1 MKRFLSF
8 FALISVILTI
18 ASCSKDN
25 DNDINLKS
33 SIGDYDEYFIA
44 MANGNELKLG
54 FSYPADDT
62 ADFGGVISYSGITC
76 DHDLG
81 VGIYPY
87 NDESLPYAGIDVIGY
102 FDNLCGGREE
112 NLVFNSLFPTGI
124 YNVSN
129 GNTKGIYIS
138 LDYNV
143 GTNEYYSTEGIQQ
156 PANSYLRI
164 TSSEESNIEIVPGFY
179 NFGQLLEGEF
189 MVNMVNSRDDSDII
203 NVEGIFRLRLES
215 YSQSRL
221 D

>member
-1 MKRFLSF
+1 MKRL
-8 FALISVILTI
+8 LCISVLVLANLVII
-18 ASCSKDN
+18 SCSKDSEN
-25 DNDINLKS
+25 DTNLKN
-33 SIGDYDEYFIA
+33 SIGNYDEYFIA
-44 MANGNELKLG
+44 NANGNELKLG
-54 FSYPADDT
+54 FSYPLDDT
-62 ADFGGVISYSGITC
+62 ADFGGVISQSGITC

-102 FDNLCGGREE
+102 FDNLCGGSEE
-112 NLVFNSLFPTGI
+112 NSVFNSLFPTGN

-129 GNTKGIYIS
+129 GNTKGIMIS

-164 TSSEESNIEIVPGFY
+164 ISSDESNIEIAPGFY
-179 NFGQLLEGEF
+179 NFGQFLEGEF
-189 MVNMVNSRDDSDII
+189 MVNMVSSQDDSDVI